1 MPFKIIKKSQRS
13 GARLGLLKTKRGVI
27 KTPFFMPIATR
38 GSVKSLES
46 AELKKLGAQIILSNS
61 YHLYLRPGL
70 AVIKKSKGLHGFMN
84 WSGPILTDSGGFQVF
99 SLEAKNVKFK
109 TPNERKSLVKITD
122 KGVEFKSVYDGSKH
136 FFTPKKVLEIQAAIG
151 SDIRMVLDVCS
162 PAKCSKKPAEQDLE
176 ITLQWAKDSLDYKNS
191 KLKIKKIG
199 QIKKAK
205 SKNSALGCLDFLL
218 FGIVQGALYKDLR
231 LKSASELSRMS
242 FDGYAIGGLAVG
254 ESPQEMYQV
263 LDYTVPALPKDKPH
277 YLMGVGYPE
286 QIVEAVKR
294 GIDMFDC
301 VIPTREGRH
310 GRLFVWKRKDKNPLA
325 LALSHPR
332 KLPLGKGEGE
342 GVRTF
347 YDTLNIRNSEFRSD
361 TRPVDPSCDC
371 QLCKNYS
378 RAFLY
383 QMFKTEDWLGPRLA
397 TIHNLRFYLVLMERV
412 RSGIR

>member
-1 MPFKIIKKSQRS
+1 MTFNLTGKSKKSL
-13 GARLGLLKTKRGVI
+13 ARTGVLKTGHGLIR
-27 KTPFFMPIATR
+27 TPFFMPIATR
-38 GSVKSLES
+38 SSVKTLTA
-46 AELKKLGAQIILSNS
+46 AEIKKLGGQIVLSNT

-70 AVIKKSKGLHGFMN
+70 AVINQAGGLHKFMA
-84 WSGPILTDSGGFQVF
+84 WSGPLLTDSGGFQVF
-99 SLEAKNVKFK
+99 SLKDKNAGQ
-109 TPNERKSLVKITD
+109 KSLVKVSGR
-122 KGVEFKSVYDGSKH
+122 GVEFKSVYDGSKH
-136 FFTPKKVLEIQAAIG
+136 LFTPKKVLEIQQVIG

-301 VIPTREGRH
+301 VIPTREARH
-310 GRLFVWKRKDKNPLA
+310 GRLYFSQAATGGRQRPGSKFYQTINIRAEKFSQDLSPINADSKLPELRQYTKAYLRHLFAVQEPLA
-325 LALSHPR
+325 L
-332 KLPLGKGEGE
+332 
-342 GVRTF
+342 
-347 YDTLNIRNSEFRSD
+347 
-361 TRPVDPSCDC
+361 
-371 QLCKNYS
+371 
-378 RAFLY
+378 
-383 QMFKTEDWLGPRLA
+383 RLA
-397 TIHNLRFYLVLMERV
+397 TLNNLEFYLQLM
-412 RSGIR
+412 SNIRQAIKNNQY

>member
-1 MPFKIIKKSQRS
+1 MPFKIIKKSHRS

-162 PAKCSKKPAEQDLE
+162 PAKCSKKQAEQDLE

-301 VIPTREGRH
+301 VIPTREARH
-310 GRLFVWKRKDKNPLA
+310 GRLYFSQAATGGRQRPGSKFYQTINIRAEKFSQDLSPINADSKLPELRQYTKAYLRHLFAVQEPLA
-325 LALSHPR
+325 L
-332 KLPLGKGEGE
+332 
-342 GVRTF
+342 
-347 YDTLNIRNSEFRSD
+347 
-361 TRPVDPSCDC
+361 
-371 QLCKNYS
+371 
-378 RAFLY
+378 
-383 QMFKTEDWLGPRLA
+383 RLA
-397 TIHNLRFYLVLMERV
+397 TLNNLEFYLQLM
-412 RSGIR
+412 SNIRQAIKNNQY

>member
-1 MPFKIIKKSQRS
+1 MSFK
-13 GARLGLLKTKRGVI
+13 LLKTSKKSRARTGI
-27 KTPFFMPIATR
+27 LTTAHGAIRTPFFMPIATK
-38 GSVKSLES
+38 GAVKGLE
-46 AELKKLGAQIILSNS
+46 AHEVADLGAEIILSNT
-61 YHLYLRPGL
+61 YHLYLQPGL
-70 AVIKKSKGLHGFMN
+70 SVLKKYGGVRNFMKATL
-84 WSGPILTDSGGFQVF
+84 PILTDSGGFQIF
-99 SLEAKNVKFK
+99 SLSKL
-109 TPNERKSLVKITD
+109 RLVD
-122 KGVEFKSVYDGSKH
+122 EHGVTFRSHIDGSKH
-136 FFTPKKVLEIQAAIG
+136 RLTPKKAIAIQAALG
-151 SDIRMVLDVCS
+151 SDIMMVLDYFPGY
-162 PAKCSKKPAEQDLE
+162 PATEKQTAEAVRLTTAWAKQCFEYKKVLSKKYTAVRKQM
-176 ITLQWAKDSLDYKNS
+176 
-191 KLKIKKIG
+191 
-199 QIKKAK
+199 
-205 SKNSALGCLDFLL
+205 L
-218 FGIVQGALYKDLR
+218 FGIVQGSTFRELR
-231 LKSASELSRMS
+231 KRSASELTALP
-242 FDGYAIGGLAVG
+242 FNGYAIGGLAVG
-254 ESPQEMYQV
+254 EPAAEMYKV
-263 LDYTVPALPKDKPH
+263 LDHTVPLLPTDKPR